1 MIGRISELVLTPKCA
16 PQKQLRIAFVSE
28 AEPPVKLHGTVASK
42 GEGLAALSLGHSDSF
57 FYLVVV
63 LLSDQRCRAVKMGTA
78 GFHGQ
83 QNLYRRVLE
92 RLIAAYVLIELFA
105 RGEVIDNH
113 MKHAGQTAGHLC
125 AE

>member
-1 MIGRISELVLTPKCA
+1 MVSRISELVLTPECA

-28 AEPPVKLHGTVASK
+28 AEPPVKLYGAVTSK
-42 GEGLAALSLGHSDSF
+42 GESLAALGLRHSDSF

-63 LLSDQRCRAVKMGTA
+63 LLRDQRCRAVKVGTA

-92 RLIAAYVLIELFA
+92 
-105 RGEVIDNH
+105 
-113 MKHAGQTAGHLC
+113 
-125 AE
+125 